1 MASETPAAPAT
12 AAAPAAP
19 APAAEPTRVE
29 QVPDDSLEANPVA
42 LAEDDGY
49 SDSGSILDSTVSLT
63 ESIFDY
69 RKLHGRTY
77 QKPQT
82 TEYWIPN
89 DEQQNVGLDIIHH
102 VLTMALG
109 HKLYLAPITETPE
122 KVLDLGTGTGI
133 WAVDFAD
140 QHPECEVTGT
150 DISPIQPSWV
160 PPNIKFQ
167 IDDFLKP
174 WTFPAD
180 EFDFIHLRCLY
191 GCVPDFPALYR
202 QAFEHL
208 KPGGWIECVEMD
220 VLIESDHVTI
230 PEDHVF
236 NTWANV
242 LYEGGR
248 KLGCPFDV
256 CKEHNMLEYVKKA
269 GFVDIVEKKIKVPLH
284 GWPKDAT
291 LRDMGY
297 LAQAALDQSME
308 GFVLFMLVQTLGW
321 THEET
326 MVLIANMRR
335 EMRKKSYCPWFWL
348 TVVYARRP
356 E

>member
-102 VLTMALG
+102 VL
-109 HKLYLAPITETPE
+109 
-122 KVLDLGTGTGI
+122 DLGTGTGI

-140 QHPECEVTGT
+140 QHPECE
-150 DISPIQPSWV
+150 
-160 PPNIKFQ
+160 